1 MHLSTQRY
9 PQIKVCKTDRG
20 MIWRNVVGY
29 DGLYEVSSDGVV
41 RSLPRVCHKMEGK
54 VLKEYIYLGKVLTP
68 SSDRKG
74 YQKVKLYKDGK
85 GKVKFVHRLVLE
97 AFRSNHQRLPQINH
111 INEDKSDN
119 RLCNLEWCSASYN
132 VNYGKRNKALEKPV
146 EQMTKDM
153 VVIGVFKSTCEAS
166 RKTGVKQTNISQNC
180 LGKRKSA
187 GGYIWHYLSE

>member
-1 MHLSTQRY
+1 MNDSVIASFEVTYEYEDERLDKFLTAIFPERSRTY
-9 PQIKVCKTDRG
+9 FSKLIK
-20 MIWRNVVGY
+20 
-29 DGLYEVSSDGVV
+29 DGHVT
-41 RSLPRVCHKMEGK
+41 MEGK

-74 YQKVKLYKDGK
+74 YHKVKLYKGGK

-132 VNYGKRNKALEKPV
+132 VNYGKRNKTLEKPV
-146 EQMTKDM
+146 EQMTKNRI
-153 VVIGVFKSTCEAS
+153 VIGVFKSTCEAS
-166 RKTGVKQTNISQNC
+166 RKTGVNQRNISQNC

>member
-1 MHLSTQRY
+1 M
-9 PQIKVCKTDRG
+9 K
-20 MIWRNVVGY
+20 WRNVVGY

-74 YQKVKLYKDGK
+74 YQKVKLYKGGK

-132 VNYGKRNKALEKPV
+132 VNYGKRNKTLEKPV
-146 EQMTKDM
+146 EQMKKDR

-166 RKTGVKQTNISQNC
+166 RKTGVNQRNISQNC